1 MGQTLIKNYIHIV
14 FGTKNQQNFINDEIG
29 LTYLPI

>member
-14 FGTKNQQNFINDEIG
+14 FSTKHRKPLITEDIEEELFD
-29 LTYLPI
+29 